1 MWILNGIS
9 ISNSLVISV
18 LQGLMQPPS
27 PPRFGLTPYT
37 YVKSLQLI
45 QALIFP
51 IIHTRKKERRN
62 MKRHSSLYNFYIVLS
77 HPDTRSGTVNVTG
90 DTLRYKRNV
99 PTRCSFHREP
109 GLRRIQTPCG
119 SRLLYRLRQARHLGS
134 SRRCRPRRLL
144 P

>member
-27 PPRFGLTPYT
+27 PPRCGLTPYT
-37 YVKSLQLI
+37 YVRSLRLI
-45 QALIFP
+45 QTLIFSLS
-51 IIHTRKKERRN
+51 TQKKERRN
-62 MKRHSSLYNFYIVLS
+62 MKRHSSLYYFLYCPA
-77 HPDTRSGTVNVTG
+77 HPDTRSGTANVTG
-90 DTLRYKRNV
+90 DTLRYERNV

-109 GLRRIQTPCG
+109 GPRRIQTPCG
-119 SRLLYRLRQARHLGS
+119 SRLLSRLRQARRQHS
-134 SRRCRPRRLL
+134 SRRCRSRRLL

>member
-1 MWILNGIS
+1 MWILNGIY

-18 LQGLMQPPS
+18 LQGLIQPPS
-27 PPRFGLTPYT
+27 SPRCGPTPCT
-37 YVKSLQLI
+37 YIKSFQFI

-51 IIHTRKKERRN
+51 IIHTRKKERHYIE
-62 MKRHSSLYNFYIVLS
+62 RHSSLYYFLYCPA
-77 HPDTRSGTVNVTG
+77 HPDTRSGTASVTG
-90 DTLRYKRNV
+90 DTLRDKRNV

-119 SRLLYRLRQARHLGS
+119 SRLLSRLRQARRQHS
-134 SRRCRPRRLL
+134 NHRCRPRRLL